1 MKRFSVFVFCIVT
14 FAITSSP
21 RCQSAVGSDSW
32 KNVTLGPFFMP
43 GASVE
48 AGTVA
53 TGAKTNMQ
61 FSWCLGAVSCFPFSP
76 SFGLQL
82 AVCYDDRAVGFY
94 DQNNSNNYIN
104 YTFSYFSL
112 RPEFMIGDFLIGLGI
127 GIPVGASTTAG
138 GTETA
143 PTLGSSSMNPL
154 IEGRIGASIPVVVAD
169 NGNSLRF
176 MIDGSYAFSQITS
189 GPLQPAYGS
198 TDKTKNNGPFGTLQL
213 GFAYLFNLNPH

>member
-1 MKRFSVFVFCIVT
+1 MKKLLVLVFCIAT
-14 FAITSSP
+14 FGLISTARS
-21 RCQSAVGSDSW
+21 QAGADNDSW
-32 KNVTLGPFFMP
+32 KNITLGPMFMP

-61 FSWCLGAVSCFPFSP
+61 FAWCLGAVSCFPFSP

-82 AVCYDDRAVGFY
+82 ALCYDDRAVGFY
-94 DQNNSNNYIN
+94 DQNNSNNYVN

-112 RPEFMIGDFLIGLGI
+112 RPEFMMGDFLIGLGLGVPI
-127 GIPVGASTTAG
+127 GASTSQQN
-138 GTETA
+138 ETA
-143 PTLGSSSMNPL
+143 PSLGASSMNFL

-176 MIDGSYAFSQITS
+176 IINGSYAFSQITN
-189 GPLQPAYGS
+189 GPLEPAFGS
-198 TDKTKNNGPFGTLQL
+198 TDKTKNNGPLGTLQL